1 MAFLTL
7 RDPDVDMSLQVT
19 VKRRLL
25 DSMTSPLVEGARVVA
40 QVVPDYYDRRG
51 RFTLHALDV
60 RPVGVGALL
69 AQIEHLRQL
78 LAAEGVFDNAR
89 KRRLPFAP
97 ALVGLVCGRDSA
109 AEHDVVVNATK
120 RWPALAFEIRRVA
133 VQGPQATAG
142 LCQAITELDADPQV
156 QVIVVARGGGSLED
170 LLAFSN
176 ETLIRTVSA
185 ARTPVVS
192 AIGHESDTPLL
203 DLVADVRA
211 STPTDAAKR
220 IVPDVDDERRGV
232 QHVRQRLRHT
242 MALLIDTEQSR
253 LTALRA
259 RPGLADPADTLAA
272 ASERIDVARQRARQA
287 LAGRLT
293 TAEGEIDHLRTR
305 VGSLSPKSTLARG
318 YAVVIDAQGRLITDA
333 AQTAVGSSLQVMLGV
348 GRLSA
353 AVTQIDTD
361 G

>member
-1 MAFLTL
+1 
-7 RDPDVDMSLQVT
+7 
-19 VKRRLL
+19 
-25 DSMTSPLVEGARVVA
+25 
-40 QVVPDYYDRRG
+40 
-51 RFTLHALDV
+51 
-60 RPVGVGALL
+60 
-69 AQIEHLRQL
+69 
-78 LAAEGVFDNAR
+78 
-89 KRRLPFAP
+89 
-97 ALVGLVCGRDSA
+97 
-109 AEHDVVVNATK
+109 
-120 RWPALAFEIRRVA
+120 
-133 VQGPQATAG
+133 
-142 LCQAITELDADPQV
+142 
-156 QVIVVARGGGSLED
+156 
-170 LLAFSN
+170 
-176 ETLIRTVSA
+176 
-185 ARTPVVS
+185 VS

>member
-1 MAFLTL
+1 
-7 RDPDVDMSLQVT
+7 MSLQVT

-176 ETLIRTVSA
+176 ETLI
-185 ARTPVVS
+185 RTPVVS